1 MRQFCRQSL
10 LAALVL
16 LLSPLLA
23 QAADDDLLAEGA
35 RVFNTVAGIGCKTC
49 HGEYAE
55 GDVGVGPYIRGA
67 TEGMIR
73 AAIEATNE
81 MIVVRNVISE
91 PEIQAVAAYVGRLGS
106 MQVARTLAKRGR
118 FLPAEISIR
127 PGTGTQLI
135 IQNSGVEAH
144 VFKSDNMGID
154 DLTVAGR
161 SSGALEW
168 NAPVVEGEF
177 TLYCTDCALKDQFFT
192 IRVDASAAEFR
203 AAVPASKLA
212 VGSM

>member
-1 MRQFCRQSL
+1 MKKHTL
-10 LAALVL
+10 IAALVL
-16 LLSPLLA
+16 LLPPSLL
-23 QAADDDLLAEGA
+23 QAADDELLAEGA
-35 RVFNTVAGIGCKTC
+35 RVFGTIAGIGCKTC

-67 TEGMIR
+67 TAGMIR

-81 MIVVRNVISE
+81 MIVVRNVISDE
-91 PEIQAVAAYVGRLGS
+91 EIRAVAAYVGRLGS

-135 IQNSGVEAH
+135 IQNSSVEAH
-144 VFKSDNMGID
+144 IFKSDNMGID
-154 DLTVAGR
+154 ELTIAGR

-168 NAPVVEGEF
+168 NAPQVEGEF

-192 IRVDASAAEFR
+192 IRVDSAAAEFK
-203 AAVPASKLA
+203 ATVPASKLA
-212 VGSM
+212 SGEM